1 MKSGT
6 LIQGLKRVSLFR
18 PLVTSFRSKWTTRWA
33 PAIRRTTDR
42 PRLHRASTVSVSTA
56 TLGRLRLTATNCGRP
71 EKRPAGNRLTI
82 IDTWI
87 APLIVWLIAIGMSL
101 AIVAVALLSG
111 E

>member
-18 PLVTSFRSKWTTRWA
+18 PFVSSFKSEWTTRWT
-33 PAIRRTTDR
+33 PAIRRTTDL
-42 PRLHRASTVSVSTA
+42 PRLHRASAVSVSAA
-56 TLGRLRLTATNCGRP
+56 TLGKLQPAATNCGRP
-71 EKRPAGNRLTI
+71 EKPPAGNRLTI

-101 AIVAVALLSG
+101 AIAAVALLST